1 MFSGTVLHVEA
12 DLCVKMT
19 YRISSLNSPE
29 KSAPLGGIGAPV
41 RRNEHLIFYFIFLN
55 VQDISLACVVAIGL
69 NAHMVGVF
77 VTNFTTSVVLTNKE
91 ELAPTCKYFFPVL
104 HFLLL

>member
-1 MFSGTVLHVEA
+1 MFSGTVPHVEA

-19 YRISSLNSPE
+19 CRISSLNSPE

-41 RRNEHLIFYFIFLN
+41 RRNEHLIFNFLN